1 MSGKV
6 NPRRRPATQAD
17 IERAAKATRDTAIRL
32 TSTIFL
38 SVLCDKEGADAETIR
53 RVWNEVTAL
62 SDSISQGYVNI
73 SDLRDTLRK
82 EYGVDINF

>member
-1 MSGKV
+1 MPKKI

-17 IERAAKATRDTAIRL
+17 IDRAAKATRDTAIRL

-38 SVLCDKEGADAETIR
+38 SVLCDKENADAEIVR
-53 RVWNEVTAL
+53 RVWNEMNELA
-62 SDSISQGYVNI
+62 DSISQGYVNI

-82 EYGVDINF
+82 EYNINV